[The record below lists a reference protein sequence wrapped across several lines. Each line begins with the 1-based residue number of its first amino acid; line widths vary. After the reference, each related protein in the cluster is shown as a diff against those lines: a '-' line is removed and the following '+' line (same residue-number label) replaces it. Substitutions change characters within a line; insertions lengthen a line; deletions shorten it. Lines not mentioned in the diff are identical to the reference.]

1 MSSIFLKLYVKF
13 RNLKESEEGQDL
25 TEYALLFALV
35 SLALVT
41 SLHGIASAISTVF
54 NSVSSTLGS

>member
-1 MSSIFLKLYVKF
+1 MNSIFLKLYVKF
-13 RNLKESEEGQDL
+13 LDLKEREEGQDL

-41 SLHGIASAISTVF
+41 SMHGIATAISTTF
-54 NSVSSTLGS
+54 DNISSTLGE